1 MPLGVDIGGT
11 FTDFVLLADGR
22 LSVHKVPSTP
32 GDLALAFLQG
42 LEHLGGAEVAGAII
56 HGTTIV
62 TNSLLERT
70 GARTAFITTQG
81 FKDLLT
87 IGRQTRPVLYALEP
101 RREPPLVPPELCF
114 EVPERVDAAGQV
126 VQALDLAAVAELSQ
140 ALRQLQVESVAICFL
155 FSFLYPDHEQAVA
168 AALQNAGFSVSA
180 SHRVLP
186 EFREYERASSTVVN
200 AYVGPVFQ
208 QYLTQLEGRLPSQ
221 GVPLRVMQSNGGIVT
236 AAAAKA
242 APVRIVLSGP
252 AAGVVGAAYV
262 AGLSG
267 FFDLITFDMGGTS
280 TDVALVPGRLRETTE
295 ATVAGVP
302 LRVPMLDVHT
312 VGAGGGSIARIDAGG
327 ALRVGPQSAGAD
339 PGPACYGVGDQPT
352 VTDAHVV
359 LGRLSSEH
367 FLGGKMPLQTERSH
381 QAVAALGRQMGLESE
396 VAAQGILR
404 VANAEMEKALRVISV
419 ERGYDSRGFTLVAF
433 GGAGPLHAC
442 ELAEGMG
449 ITQVLVPRTPGVLS
463 ALGLLTADVMKD
475 YSQTVMW
482 RLPQVMDGAFVRE
495 IAMSFRDLAAK
506 GWDDMHAEG
515 FGRGNVQVLTAM
527 DMRYVGQS
535 YELVV
540 PFDDLSTSNLGGRF
554 HAAHRERFGYH
565 LPAEPIEVVN
575 LRLKLLGQVQRPA
588 LPREEAGP
596 PDASAAVIGGRTVW
610 FQGPSAATVYDR
622 ELLRAGHRIAGPALI
637 VQMDATTAV
646 PPGWAGRVDGVGSL
660 ILEKS

>member
-22 LSVHKVPSTP
+22 LTVHKVPSTP
-32 GDLALAFLQG
+32 GNHALAFLQG
-42 LEHLGGAEVAGAII
+42 LEHLGGAEVAGPII

-62 TNSLLERT
+62 TNTLLERT

-87 IGRQTRPVLYALEP
+87 IGRQTRPLLYALEP
-101 RREPPLVPPELCF
+101 QREPALVPPELCF

-140 ALRQLQVESVAICFL
+140 ELRQLQVESVAVCFL
-155 FSFLYPDHEQAVA
+155 FSFLSPDHEQAVA

-186 EFREYERASSTVVN
+186 EFREYERASATVVN

-208 QYLTQLEGRLPSQ
+208 QYLTQLEGLLPSQ

-381 QAVAALGRQMGLESE
+381 QAVAALGRQMGLESD

-404 VANAEMEKALRVISV
+404 VANAEMGKALRVISV
-419 ERGYDSRGFTLVAF
+419 KRGYDPRGFTLVAF

-449 ITQVLVPRTPGVLS
+449 ITRVLVPRTPGVLS

-495 IAMSFRDLAAK
+495 IAMGFRDLAAK

-540 PFDDLSTSNLGGRF
+540 PFDDLSTSNLAGRF

-565 LPAEPIEVVN
+565 LPGEPIEVVN
-575 LRLKLLGQVQRPA
+575 LRLKLLGQVQRPV
-588 LPREEAGP
+588 LPREEAGQ
-596 PDASAAVIGGRTVW
+596 PDPSAAVIGGRTVW
-610 FQGPSAATVYDR
+610 FAGPTTATLYDR
-622 ELLRAGHRIAGPALI
+622 GLLRAGHQIAGPALI

-660 ILEKS
+660 ILEKR